1 MPLLVVGSVA
11 YDTVRTS
18 TGLRKDA
25 LGGSATYFS
34 IAASYFS
41 TVGLV
46 AVVGQD
52 FANSDI
58 EILRSHEI
66 EISGLEIRQGK
77 TFRWSGEYGTEDI
90 NTRDTIDTQLNVFGE
105 FSPKLS
111 DVQRGSEYLFLA
123 NIDPSLQLDVLGQ
136 MSQRPNLVALDTM
149 NFWIDGGIESLYRVV
164 ENVDVLFMDEGEI
177 RSFTGEINLVS
188 AARKVMETGPS
199 VVVVKRG
206 DHGVLLFQGDDVFS
220 APAFPLESVID
231 PTGAGDCFAG
241 GFMGYLA
248 ATGDLSNTGFRRA
261 AMAGTVM
268 GSFTV
273 ESFSVDRINLLGKN
287 DIEER
292 FRTLTEI
299 MAFEPLAEGESL
311 PWRY

>member
-1 MPLLVVGSVA
+1 M
-11 YDTVRTS
+11 
-18 TGLRKDA
+18 
-25 LGGSATYFS
+25 
-34 IAASYFS
+34 
-41 TVGLV
+41 
-46 AVVGQD
+46 AVVGRD

-58 EILRSHEI
+58 DLLQSHEI

-111 DVQRGSEYLFLA
+111 DLQRSSEYLFLA
-123 NIDPSLQLDVLGQ
+123 NIDPSLQLNVLEQ

-149 NFWIDGGIESLYRVV
+149 NFWIDGSLESLHRVV
-164 ENVDVLFMDEGEI
+164 ENVDLLFMDEAEI
-177 RSFTGEINLVS
+177 RGFTGEINLVS

-206 DHGVLLFQGDDVFS
+206 EHGVLLFQGDDVFS

-287 DIEER
+287 DIEKR
-292 FRTLTEI
+292 FRTLSEI
-299 MAFEPLAEGESL
+299 MAFEPLAEEESL

>member
-58 EILRSHEI
+58 DILRSHEI